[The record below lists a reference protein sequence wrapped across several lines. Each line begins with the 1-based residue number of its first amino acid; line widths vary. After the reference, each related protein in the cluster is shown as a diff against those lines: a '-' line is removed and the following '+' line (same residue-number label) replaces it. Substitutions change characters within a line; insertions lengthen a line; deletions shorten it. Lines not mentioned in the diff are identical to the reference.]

1 MLLMVI
7 LTSTSL
13 YATESD
19 SLDEIGDN
27 LDLYAVLDA
36 FKNSESIESF
46 EKMIND
52 QNSKINNLDLNED
65 GEVDYIQ
72 VIDNTEDD
80 AHAII
85 LRIDLEENESQDV
98 AVIEIEKS
106 GDATANV
113 QIVGDEEIYGENYFV
128 EPVEATKTTEY
139 LMRPNVVVIL
149 NVWHWPSIRY
159 IYGSKYVRWVSPYK
173 WHHHPNYW
181 RAWKPYKRNTYH
193 NFHKHHH
200 RHYRVV
206 QVYHGHHAHKIYHK
220 HRKTSVKIKH
230 HHKHHSHKANNG
242 HHKSQP
248 NKNVNKSQGN
258 KKVGVQKQNTSPKK
272 KTSPVKSSNKS
283 QGNKKAGV
291 QKQNASSK
299 KKASSVKKGNKS
311 SKGKR

>member
-1 MLLMVI
+1 
-7 LTSTSL
+7 
-13 YATESD
+13 
-19 SLDEIGDN
+19 
-27 LDLYAVLDA
+27 LYAVLDA

-46 EKMIND
+46 EKIIND

-72 VIDNTEDD
+72 VIDNTEGD

-85 LRIDLEENESQDV
+85 LRIDLEENESQDL

-106 GDATANV
+106 GDGVANV
-113 QIVGDEEIYGENYFV
+113 QIVGDEELYGGNYFV
-128 EPVEATKTTEY
+128 EPIKETNATEY

-159 IYGSKYVRWVSPYK
+159 VYGPKYVRWVSPYK

-206 QVYHGHHAHKIYHK
+206 HVSHAHHAHKVYNK
-220 HRKTSVKIKH
+220 HRKSSVKIKH
-230 HHKHHSHKANNG
+230 HHKHHSHKSNIGHKANGQN
-242 HHKSQP
+242 KSQP

-258 KKVGVQKQNTSPKK
+258 KKVGVKKQ
-272 KTSPVKSSNKS
+272 KTSAK
-283 QGNKKAGV
+283 
-291 QKQNASSK
+291 K
-299 KKASSVKKGNKS
+299 KKAVVKKRNKN
-311 SKGKR
+311 SKGKK